1 MTYKA
6 NKFGRLEVALYTNFR
21 MVVSIV
27 TFLWFRIFILIIK
40 VMIDV

>member
-6 NKFGRLEVALYTNFR
+6 NKFGRLEVALYPNFR
-21 MVVSIV
+21 MLVSIV